1 MKDNVYRKEKREF
14 LRCDFRKPLMYKII
28 SNPKSDDFT
37 SKLMTA
43 VSKNLSAAGILFV
56 TNVTK
61 VPEIASLIVLDVDYR
76 TANICQEIEE
86 QALILNDKFV
96 GRVVRIE
103 DNEDNTCGI
112 GVAFV
117 KKSDPIIKDIE
128 NLINK

>member
-1 MKDNVYRKEKREF
+1 MKDDFTGKEKREF
-14 LRCDFRKPLMYKII
+14 LRCDYRKPLTYKII
-28 SNPKSDDFT
+28 TNLKNDDFT
-37 SKLMTA
+37 SRLMTA

-56 TNVTK
+56 TNVAK

-76 TANICQEIEE
+76 TLDICQEIEE
-86 QALILNDKFV
+86 QALILDDKLV

-112 GVAFV
+112 GVAFI

-128 NLINK
+128 NLIN